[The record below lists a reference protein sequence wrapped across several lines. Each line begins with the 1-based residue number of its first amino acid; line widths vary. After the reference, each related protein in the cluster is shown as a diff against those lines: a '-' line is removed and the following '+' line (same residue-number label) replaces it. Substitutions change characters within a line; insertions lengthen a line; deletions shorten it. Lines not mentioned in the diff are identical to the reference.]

1 MNVSEHFTRAD
12 VEHSAIASSKG
23 IDNTAPDAVLDRAM
37 GLAKHVL
44 EPLAAKFG
52 ADNIVINSWYRSEML
67 ERHLCD
73 AAYEAWR
80 KKEGLPRDPSAWH
93 TYFARKQHPKGDA
106 ADIEILGVGNKE
118 LFEYIKANLDFDQLI
133 LEFYKTGMPTS
144 GWVHVSWVPAHNRKE
159 AFSIG

>member
-12 VEHSAIASSKG
+12 VERSAIAASKH
-23 IDNTAPDAVLDRAM
+23 IDNSAPDEVIERAA
-37 GLAKHVL
+37 GLAKNIL

-73 AAYEAWR
+73 SAYAAWCA
-80 KKEGLPRDPSAWH
+80 KQGLPRDPISWH
-93 TYFARKQHPKGDA
+93 TYFSRKQHPKGDA
-106 ADIEILGVGNKE
+106 ADIEIIGIGNKE
-118 LFEYIKANLDFDQLI
+118 LFTYIKENLEYDQLI

-144 GWVHVSWVPAHNRKE
+144 GWVHVSWVPTRNRKE